1 MAGILINNQSIKQS
15 IAHNLSALCLLSV
28 SAIQHWFFYRAILH
42 SPYECRYSNICV
54 TVYDYTTSLKIQKVV
69 ITCRNLKDRKYND
82 QQKKTKGHS
91 LHFYNDSIPILLKA
105 SH

>member
-15 IAHNLSALCLLSV
+15 IAHNLSGLCLLSV

-54 TVYDYTTSLKIQKVV
+54 TVYNIKSIWLHDKLE
-69 ITCRNLKDRKYND
+69 D
-82 QQKKTKGHS
+82 TKGG
-91 LHFYNDSIPILLKA
+91 NNIP
-105 SH
+105 